1 MPVSSILSQTETLS
15 QYNHKDTKNVTR
27 KENEGGGLDYP

>member
-1 MPVSSILSQTETLS
+1 MPVSSVLSQSETLS

-27 KENEGGGLDYP
+27 KENGGGGVDYP